1 MSKILL
7 YNCVLRIIQVTDN
20 DVTKFVFSPNLV
32 FKHILIVAFS
42 IKIYFAVMT
51 DLQIVD
57 DVIFFLDFRHI

>member
-1 MSKILL
+1 M
-7 YNCVLRIIQVTDN
+7 LRIIQVTDN

-32 FKHILIVAFS
+32 FKHILIVPFS